1 VINDGRG
8 DGIAV
13 VEPMGLVEQIE
24 KVRVKR
30 ENVFEGERRGVGQV
44 VLEAETQFEEVLV
57 VEFRL
62 ENLVKP
68 KIQRLLWC
76 QVTRIFV
83 F

>member
-1 VINDGRG
+1 MINNGRG

-13 VEPMGLVEQIE
+13 VEPMGLVEQVE

-30 ENVFEGERRGVGQV
+30 ENVFEGEWRGVGQV